1 MKFFQIIFRVP
12 RGPAALI
19 HNTCVSAARE
29 RSERRADG
37 GIAGRR
43 CGGRR
48 DAGNSYQR
56 FISKGGTSAAAPLV
70 TCFGS
75 ISPFYL
81 ALLRLALC

>member
-37 GIAGRR
+37 GREGRR
-43 CGGRR
+43 CGGQR
-48 DAGNSYQR
+48 DACNSYQR
-56 FISKGGTSAAAPLV
+56 FISEGGTSAAAPLI
-70 TCFGS
+70 TGFES
-75 ISPFYL
+75 ISLFCL